1 MSLSTT
7 ATADD
12 LVRTSRLSGSF
23 ADNPKTVK
31 SAVAWHAFAAGA
43 AAASSLSLILPTLTC
58 RVPFDSLRASYAT
71 AVRSGLIKD
80 SLLGNAKFERDLS
93 MIEKIALG
101 SWARCV

>member
-43 AAASSLSLILPTLTC
+43 AAASSLCHGGQI
-58 RVPFDSLRASYAT
+58 
-71 AVRSGLIKD
+71 
-80 SLLGNAKFERDLS
+80 
-93 MIEKIALG
+93 G
-101 SWARCV
+101 SDQRLVAR